1 MKSFVETAELPSI
14 LITAVGALPH
24 KEPTAAVDL
33 IVNSLHS
40 APHPPQL
47 ARSDPREQ
55 MWIQFT
61 EGLPGFDVDLENLS
75 YHFDTAATEVRDLE
89 EFYNRYLAVCE
100 GGAADSFAV
109 TPEYGRGIHLFLERI
124 QQAPQRLEFIKLQ
137 ITGPLSFA
145 LTVSDMGSKPIFYDE
160 TFRDVAVK
168 GIGLKAVWMIEKF
181 KPYADNI
188 IVFFDEPS
196 MCAYGSSAFLGVSKE
211 DVVGSLNEVI
221 SMASERGSIA
231 GVHCCGNTDW
241 GLLMETSTRVI
252 NFDAVD
258 YMESMPI
265 YASDLSRFL
274 ERGGALAWGAV
285 SNTEKVMEESL
296 DDVLARL
303 RDGIRQ
309 VVEAGVD
316 RGLLTERMIITPA
329 CGCSGLSIEQANKVY
344 SLLSELENVDV
355 VDLA

>member
-1 MKSFVETAELPSI
+1 MKSFIETAELPSI
-14 LITAVGALPH
+14 LVTAVGALPH
-24 KEPTAAVDL
+24 TEPAAAVDL

-61 EGLPGFDVDLENLS
+61 EGLPGFDVDLENLN
-75 YHFDTAATEVRDLE
+75 YHFDTAATEIKDLE
-89 EFYNRYLAVCE
+89 EFYNRYLAICE
-100 GGAADSFAV
+100 GEAANSFAV
-109 TPEYGRGIHLFLERI
+109 GPEYGRGIHFFLERI
-124 QQAPQRLEFIKLQ
+124 QQAPERPEFIKLQ
-137 ITGPLSFA
+137 VTGPLSFA
-145 LTVSDMGSKPIFYDE
+145 LTVSDIGTRPIFYDE

-168 GIGLKAVWMIEKF
+168 GIGLKAVWLIEQF
-181 KPYADNI
+181 KPYANNI

-196 MCAYGSSAFLGVSKE
+196 LSAYGSSAFLGVSKE
-211 DVVGSLNEVI
+211 DVVGTLNEVI

-241 GLLMETSTRVI
+241 GLLMETSTRII

-258 YMESMPI
+258 YMETLPI

-274 ERGGALAWGAV
+274 ERGGVLAWGAV
-285 SNTEKVMEESL
+285 SNTEKVMEESF
-296 DDVLARL
+296 DDVLTRL

-309 VVEAGVD
+309 VVDAGVD
-316 RGLLTERMIITPA
+316 RDLLTERMIITPA
-329 CGCSGLSIEQANKVY
+329 CGCAGLSIEQAEKVY
-344 SLLSELENVDV
+344 HLLSELEDVDIA
-355 VDLA
+355 DLA